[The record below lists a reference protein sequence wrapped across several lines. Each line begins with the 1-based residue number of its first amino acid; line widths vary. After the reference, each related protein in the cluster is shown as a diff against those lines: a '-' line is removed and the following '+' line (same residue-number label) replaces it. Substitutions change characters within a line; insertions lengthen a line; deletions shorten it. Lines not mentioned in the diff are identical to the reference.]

1 MAFQPGQ
8 SGNPAGR
15 PKGSRNIKDHAWKVF
30 EKLGG
35 SEGIYKWIYTPD
47 YLGTDSK
54 GNKLY
59 QDKSAERLEVFY
71 GWMMKMLPKELE
83 VNGDAVTVNVLQ
95 SIKIDDKELK
105 LNVGTAEVVGD
116 ATKATPARFEV

>member
-83 VNGDAVTVNVLQ
+83 VNGDAVTVNVMPT
-95 SIKIDDKELK
+95 IKVEVPDIND
-105 LNVGTAEVVGD
+105 NGTTED
-116 ATKATPARFEV
+116 IRRTPKAASVRFEI